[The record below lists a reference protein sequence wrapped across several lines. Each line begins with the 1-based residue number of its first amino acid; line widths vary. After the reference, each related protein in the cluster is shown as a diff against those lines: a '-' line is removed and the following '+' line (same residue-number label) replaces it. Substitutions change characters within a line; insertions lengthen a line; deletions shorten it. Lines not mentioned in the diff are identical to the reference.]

1 MKNNSN
7 EMTEALFII
16 DMNNGFCENG
26 ALADPAIK
34 HIVPAISKLA
44 REVLKNN
51 QALFIVNDKHTGNS
65 VELKRYPAHCHTA
78 YETKTI
84 KELRIYEEYAT
95 KVFYKNSTCAL
106 FAPYMIDTLM
116 AMTSLEKVVITG
128 CCSDICIQNFAIA
141 LRNFFDEL
149 NLDIEIV
156 VPLNTMETYDNKTN
170 HDRIKSNILAI
181 NNMRANGINMP
192 LTLTLKKEGNK

>member
-1 MKNNSN
+1 
-7 EMTEALFII
+7 
-16 DMNNGFCENG
+16 
-26 ALADPAIK
+26 
-34 HIVPAISKLA
+34 
-44 REVLKNN
+44 
-51 QALFIVNDKHTGNS
+51 
-65 VELKRYPAHCHTA
+65 
-78 YETKTI
+78 
-84 KELRIYEEYAT
+84 
-95 KVFYKNSTCAL
+95 
-106 FAPYMIDTLM
+106 M
-116 AMTSLEKVVITG
+116 AMISLEKVVITG

-156 VPLNTMETYDNKTN
+156 VPLNTMETYDNKTS